1 MCAAGRRR
9 SLIFAAVIATL
20 FRAVAFFN
28 SQLTHYIESDRFRDA
43 LETETAKGLHFPTG
57 SYSSIKRTGFLTA
70 KSDRFDAND
79 GRKAMHALDT
89 RGISAKFDPLGLF
102 RRRWQLDELHI
113 QSGETQLQIYKHHP
127 EPLPAQPWF
136 AIFLPTRVYLK
147 RVEVD
152 SADMTWLFRVERA
165 GFFGTRLL
173 ITPHGSDFNYE
184 ATGGTL
190 KMVPIPDVYL
200 RHARLLITKTLL
212 TLYDIDLA
220 PSSQSDGAIHAH
232 GNAGIGRR
240 QECRFGNK
248 F

>member
-1 MCAAGRRR
+1 
-9 SLIFAAVIATL
+9 
-20 FRAVAFFN
+20 
-28 SQLTHYIESDRFRDA
+28 
-43 LETETAKGLHFPTG
+43 
-57 SYSSIKRTGFLTA
+57 
-70 KSDRFDAND
+70 
-79 GRKAMHALDT
+79 MHALDT

-136 AIFLPTRVYLK
+136 AIFLPNRVYLK

-190 KMVPIPDVYL
+190 EMVPIPDVYL
-200 RHARLLITKTLL
+200 RPARLLITKTLL

>member
-1 MCAAGRRR
+1 MECALVVRMCAAGRRR

-165 GFFGTRLL
+165 GF
-173 ITPHGSDFNYE
+173 S
-184 ATGGTL
+184 
-190 KMVPIPDVYL
+190 
-200 RHARLLITKTLL
+200 
-212 TLYDIDLA
+212 
-220 PSSQSDGAIHAH
+220 
-232 GNAGIGRR
+232 GRD
-240 QECRFGNK
+240 C
-248 F
+248 